1 MDGDF
6 GAVTRKELAVA
17 AAAAAAASTAALMSR
32 TIWTLFALG
41 LNY

>member
-17 AAAAAAASTAALMSR
+17 AAAAAASTAALMSR
-32 TIWTLFALG
+32 TIWTLFA
-41 LNY
+41 